1 MDSIIFD
8 VDGTLWDST
17 DIVAKAWTDVI
28 QQKTDL
34 DIIVTAEKL
43 HGLFGQILPDI
54 AKQIFTEET
63 PQRQLELINMCC
75 DEEHRALLLTPPAP
89 FPGMEETLAEL
100 SKKYK
105 LYLVSNCEAGYI
117 EVFLEAT
124 GFASYFQGHLCPG
137 DTGNAKASN
146 ICQIIREHDLKSPV
160 YVGDTAGDYKA
171 TKKAQIPFVFASY
184 GFGHVED
191 PDYIIKNPTDL
202 LELF

>member
-17 DIVAKAWTDVI
+17 DIVAKAWTEVI

-34 DIIVTAEKL
+34 DMIITAEKL

-63 PQRQLELINMCC
+63 PERQLELINMCC

-105 LYLVSNCEAGYI
+105 LYMVSNCEAGYI

-124 GFASYFQGHLCPG
+124 GFAPYFQGHLCPG

-146 ICQIIREHDLKSPV
+146 ILQIIREHNLKSPV

-171 TKKAQIPFVFASY
+171 TKEAQIPFVFASY
-184 GFGHVED
+184 GFGDVEN
-191 PDYIIKNPTDL
+191 PDYIIKKPTDL

>member
-17 DIVAKAWTDVI
+17 DVVAKAWTDVI

-34 DIIVTAEKL
+34 DITITAEKL

-54 AKQIFTEET
+54 AKQIFPEET
-63 PQRQLELINMCC
+63 PTRQLELINMCC
-75 DEEHRALLLTPPAP
+75 DEEHRALLLNPPKP
-89 FPGMEETLAEL
+89 FPGLSETLGKL
-100 SKKYK
+100 SKKYQ
-105 LYLVSNCEAGYI
+105 LYMVSNCEAGYI

-124 GFASYFQGHLCPG
+124 GFSPYFIDHLCPG

-146 ICQIIREHDLKSPV
+146 IRQIIADHNLKSPV

-171 TKKAQIPFVFASY
+171 TKEAGIPFVFASY
-184 GFGHVED
+184 GFGDVEN
-191 PDYIIKNPTDL
+191 PDYIIKKPIDL
-202 LELF
+202 LEIF

>member
-17 DIVAKAWTDVI
+17 DVVAKAWTEVI

-34 DIIVTAEKL
+34 DIIITAEKL

-63 PQRQLELINMCC
+63 TERQLELINMCC
-75 DEEHRALLLTPPAP
+75 DEEHRALLLTPPDP

-105 LYLVSNCEAGYI
+105 LYMVSNCEAGYI

-124 GFASYFQGHLCPG
+124 GFAPYFQGHLCPG

-146 ICQIIREHDLKSPV
+146 ILQIIREHNLKSPV

-171 TKKAQIPFVFASY
+171 TKEAQIPFVFASY
-184 GFGHVED
+184 GFGDVEN
-191 PDYIIKNPTDL
+191 PDYIIKKPTDL